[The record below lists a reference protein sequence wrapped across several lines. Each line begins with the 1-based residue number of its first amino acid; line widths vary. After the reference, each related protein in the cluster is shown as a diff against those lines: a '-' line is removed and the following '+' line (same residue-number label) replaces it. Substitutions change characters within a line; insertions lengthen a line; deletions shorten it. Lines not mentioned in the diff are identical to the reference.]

1 MAGNEN
7 PEAGAVIVNED
18 GTVRQ
23 PGDVAPNEPV
33 VESTEPSEPTPGE
46 GEPAEKPEEV
56 NLEPVVD
63 EDTESKVKKLEKRV
77 GYLQRRLERQAK
89 RQGAPKLPDPI
100 DDGTKPKADDYETI
114 EDYQTAVQNWTID
127 KRVNEGVRKALATDP
142 TEDVAADR
150 EEFKTALLEQGP
162 RQFSDF
168 NETVLNRTLPLTIGM
183 LDYAREMDNEK
194 VSAADM
200 VYYLGKHPDVTTSLS
215 RMNPTQFAREMAKIE
230 LKLEALPRAKAGAQ
244 PGAKTVSSAPEPIT
258 PTDSAVIVTKNPD
271 EMSQAEYEKWR
282 ASGGGT

>member
-1 MAGNEN
+1 MRQYDRHPPSFGRHGFNHMLNPGKVAGF
-7 PEAGAVIVNED
+7 GR
-18 GTVRQ
+18 RQ
-23 PGDVAPNEPV
+23 PGEVAPNEPV

-46 GEPAEKPEEV
+46 GEPAEKTEEV

-150 EEFKTALLEQGP
+150 DEALVRRL
-162 RQFSDF
+162 
-168 NETVLNRTLPLTIGM
+168 
-183 LDYAREMDNEK
+183 AREIL
-194 VSAADM
+194 V
-200 VYYLGKHPDVTTSLS
+200 P
-215 RMNPTQFAREMAKIE
+215 ARVQRLLRCVVFRSGM
-230 LKLEALPRAKAGAQ
+230 R
-244 PGAKTVSSAPEPIT
+244 
-258 PTDSAVIVTKNPD
+258 IVDRT
-271 EMSQAEYEKWR
+271 A
-282 ASGGGT
+282 